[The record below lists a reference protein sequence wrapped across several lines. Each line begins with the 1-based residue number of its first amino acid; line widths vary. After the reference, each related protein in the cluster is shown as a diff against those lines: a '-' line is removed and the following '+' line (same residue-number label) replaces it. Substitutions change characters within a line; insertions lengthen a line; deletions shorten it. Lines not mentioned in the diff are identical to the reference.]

1 MWNKI
6 KSLALNAKLLLFA
19 GAAFVV
25 LATTSSVAITA
36 DSDSKNT
43 AQICDGEVITE
54 NCQDE
59 NGTKYSK
66 YVYHEAIKEVT
77 KAINHPAEPAKT
89 HVVHHDAVYGTKQ
102 VRDCVRTNINYKSG
116 TCAQSRCRD
125 GSYSGSSG
133 RGTCSY
139 HGGVAARG
147 PWYYYRTEQYLIT
160 QAWDETV
167 VDELAK
173 PAWTETVVVTPA
185 KPAYYA
191 KVEMLPN

>member
-1 MWNKI
+1 MLNRI
-6 KSLALNAKLLLFA
+6 KQLDLNAKLFLFA
-19 GAAFVV
+19 GIISIFLAGAFSVV
-25 LATTSSVAITA
+25 SAVNSNGAKSTP
-36 DSDSKNT
+36 
-43 AQICDGEVITE
+43 ICDGKTITE

-66 YVYHEAIKEVT
+66 YVYHEAVKEVT
-77 KAINHPAEPAKT
+77 KVINHPAEPAKT
-89 HVVHHDAVYGTKQ
+89 HVIHHDAVYGTKQ
-102 VRDCVRTNINYKSG
+102 VQDCVRTNINYKSS

-160 QAWDETV
+160 QAWDETA
-167 VDELAK
+167 VDEPAK

-185 KPAYYA
+185 KPAYYE
-191 KVEMLPN
+191 KVEVLVN